1 MKGVVAILMDQAFG
15 KTAEKIESNLDGT
28 QLVSTTRQMAS
39 ERNPMFECQFLK
51 ELEGSGKSDSEGM

>member
-28 QLVSTTRQMAS
+28 QLVSTTRQMAN
-39 ERNPMFECQFLK
+39 ERNPMF
-51 ELEGSGKSDSEGM
+51 